1 MKALLI
7 FVIWLL
13 AFGHVNA
20 QGGYR
25 FSGRVLDSTARQP
38 VSFASV
44 SVFTPGPVAFK
55 SVLADSLGVFRFE
68 GMPGDRYFLVIN
80 AVGYR
85 KFILP
90 QPVSADIPGD
100 SVALYWLTRDTGM
113 LAAVT
118 VAGVRPLVSPSVD
131 GFSYNAANDIIPAG
145 STAGDLL
152 RRIPMLSVNQQGGL
166 MLRGSSNIR
175 VFIDDKPSDVY
186 AASVAD
192 ALQQVPA
199 TDIVRIEV
207 ILYPSARYE
216 AEGTDGVINIIT
228 RRSRFDATNGT
239 LRVQLANRRQNIN
252 PDLNIRRGNWIG
264 TVNSGIH
271 FYDNQNSGALW
282 REDRSGGEKQV
293 LQQESNWDN
302 DGRVFYIGGNVIYLF
317 NDLQNISAGYRF
329 RFNRDYTSRQADNYY
344 FVNNSLANTFT
355 RNTNPSSGN
364 DLHTFNIA
372 YSGKSR
378 DRKRQ
383 YNVLATQFFQTGSDA
398 YDLDQWRN
406 NIIDYKELL
415 RGTISNKEFLLQAD
429 YQQQVSDRINWDAGV
444 RSAFRRYG
452 SSNSFDVYDFAAGVF
467 VKDANRSNGF
477 DYRRDIHAVYSNMI
491 IRFKT
496 WQVRIGARYEQTLLQ
511 AGFKDTALTV
521 PDFKNL
527 VPNLLVSKIFSR
539 LHTLKW
545 SYGKRIT
552 RPYLGAINPAANY
565 SDSLNIQAGN
575 PYLRPEITN
584 RYEIGYVYAG
594 KKITVMT
601 SLYYNATRQAIEQV
615 RLPLDGKVFLNT
627 WQNLGKNDVWGTAFS
642 VSGKWTKLSL
652 TVTTNLRRL
661 ELESK
666 ALQLSRTG
674 YQFSGNFSC
683 SYLLNKGY
691 SVEALGAGGSPD
703 ITLQGK
709 REVWQYYGLVLN
721 KKFKGDKFSMSLRA
735 DNFLAPPNIALRQ
748 TTRMP
753 DFTQY
758 TDARYQSR
766 YFALSAALKFGKK
779 EVKAPVVRQDAGGD
793 N

>member
-7 FVIWLL
+7 IIAWLL
-13 AFGHVNA
+13 AFGSVNA

-25 FSGRVLDSTARQP
+25 FSGRILDSTTRQP

-44 SVFTPGPVAFK
+44 SAFTPGPVAFK
-55 SVLADSLGVFRFE
+55 SVIADSLGVFRLE
-68 GMPGDRYFLVIN
+68 EMPADRYFLVID

-90 QPVSADIPGD
+90 QPVLADVPGNNAA
-100 SVALYWLTRDTGM
+100 VYWLIRDTGM

-118 VAGVRPLVSPSVD
+118 VAGVRPLVTPSVD
-131 GFSYNAANDIIPAG
+131 GLSYHPANDIIPAG

-152 RRIPMLSVNQQGGL
+152 RRIPMLSVNQQGGP

-199 TDIVRIEV
+199 SDIERIEV

-228 RRSRFDATNGT
+228 RRSRFNAANGT

-282 REDRSGGEKQV
+282 REDRSGSEKQL
-293 LQQESNWDN
+293 LQQESRWDN
-302 DGRVFYIGGNVIYLF
+302 NGRIFYIGGNVIYVF
-317 NDLQNISAGYRF
+317 NDLQNISGGYRF
-329 RFNRDYTSRQADNYY
+329 RFNRDCTSKQADNDY
-344 FVNNSLANTFT
+344 FVNNALLNSFT

-364 DLHTFNIA
+364 DLHTFNLA
-372 YSGKSR
+372 YSSKSR

-383 YNVLATQFFQTGSDA
+383 FNLLVTQFFHTGTDE

-406 NIIDYKELL
+406 NAIDYKELL
-415 RGTISNKEFLLQAD
+415 RGKIENEELLLQTD
-429 YQQQVSDRINWDAGV
+429 YQQQVNDRISWDAGA
-444 RSAFRRYG
+444 RSTFRTYG
-452 SSNSFDVYDFAAGVF
+452 SSNNFSVYDFATDLF
-467 VKDANRSNGF
+467 VKDDNRSNAF
-477 DYRRDIHAVYSNMI
+477 DYRRDIHAVYSNMV
-491 IRFKT
+491 IRLKT
-496 WQVRIGARYEQTLLQ
+496 WQVRVGARYEQTLLQ
-511 AGFKDTALTV
+511 ADFKDTALTV

-527 VPNLLVSKIFSR
+527 VPNVLVSKTFNR
-539 LHTLKW
+539 QHTLKW

-552 RPYLGAINPAANY
+552 RPFLGAINPAANY

-575 PYLRPEITN
+575 PYLQPEITN
-584 RYEIGYVYAG
+584 RYEMGYVYAG
-594 KKITVMT
+594 KKITVMA

-627 WQNLGKNDVWGTAFS
+627 WRNLGKNDVWGSAAS
-642 VSGKWTKLSL
+642 VTGKWTKLSL
-652 TVTTNLRRL
+652 TVTVNVRRL

-674 YQFSGNFSC
+674 YQFSGSFSC

-735 DNFLAPPNIALRQ
+735 DNFLSPPNIALRQ
-748 TTRMP
+748 TTNMP
-753 DFTQY
+753 HFTQY
-758 TDARYQSR
+758 TDTRYQSR
-766 YFALSAALKFGKK
+766 YFALSAALKFGRK